1 MKKIFINIGNIL
13 SYIYP
18 SKLSWSLSFI
28 RSLIYTG
35 WKKKRF
41 KKMDGFINYPI
52 ASGGEE
58 NITIGHGS
66 IIGKYS
72 HITTWSSYPNNTT
85 IKFKPVINIGCNC
98 HIGEYNHIT
107 SINSIN
113 IGNNVLMGR
122 YVLITDHS
130 HGNTEGDMNL
140 PPKERP
146 LRTKGSIS
154 IGNNVWIGD
163 KVTILSGVSIGDGAI
178 IGANSVV
185 TKDVEPMTIVGGIP
199 ARNLKKQ

>member
-1 MKKIFINIGNIL
+1 MKKAFINIGYIL

-18 SKLSWSLSFI
+18 SKLSWTISFI

-35 WKKKRF
+35 WKKRLF

-52 ASGGEE
+52 GSGGEH
-58 NITIGHGS
+58 NITVGKDT
-66 IIGKYS
+66 IIGKHS
-72 HITTWSSYPNNTT
+72 HITAWNAYPNNKKNT
-85 IKFKPVINIGCNC
+85 FNPSINIGSNC

-107 SINSIN
+107 AISTIN

-130 HGNTEGDMNL
+130 HGNREDMYL
-140 PPKERP
+140 SPKERP

-163 KVTILSGVSIGDGAI
+163 KVTILSGVKIGDGAI

-185 TKDVEPMTIVGGIP
+185 TKNVEPMAIVGGIP
-199 ARNLKKQ
+199 AKNLMKQ